1 MSGKKELKPEEKVRI
16 VRRCLEEGISTHR
29 AGREVGAGQAT
40 IRRWIARYKAEG
52 VEGFLPHER
61 NRSYSPELKHQAVWD
76 YLSGKGSLQDI
87 CGKYKIRSD
96 KDLRGWVRVYNAH
109 GDFNSVKHSGGGSY
123 MKQGR
128 DTTQE
133 ERIQIAKDC
142 IASGKNYGEMAQK
155 YQVSYKD
162 PQILSA
168 SAII

>member
-29 AGREVGAGQAT
+29 AGREVGVGQAT

-61 NRSYSPELKHQAVWD
+61 NRSYSPELKHQAVRD

-128 DTTQE
+128 DTGAAQLGCLDANGKAPAISG
-133 ERIQIAKDC
+133 RIKRGRA
-142 IASGKNYGEMAQK
+142 
-155 YQVSYKD
+155 
-162 PQILSA
+162 
-168 SAII
+168 